1 MSNTEI
7 WKDIEG
13 YEGLYQVSNLG
24 RVKSLYR
31 RMYDINNKK
40 NTYYK
45 REKIL
50 KSYNNRGYK
59 MVKLTKGEKSEC
71 VYVHRLVCC
80 AFKKLNLKNK
90 ETKIN
95 HIDEKKE
102 NNYVNN
108 LEICSQKYNVRHS
121 IKKNKIVQ
129 IKNGKIIK
137 VWDYL
142 YLIKEELGFNKSNI
156 CSCCKGKRKTAYGY
170 IWRYVN
176 E

>member
-1 MSNTEI
+1 MNNQEI

-24 RVKSLYR
+24 RVKSLKR

-40 NTYYK
+40 IIQYK

-59 MVKLTKGEKSEC
+59 IVKLTKNGKNQF
-71 VYVHRLVCC
+71 VYVHRLVCSS
-80 AFKKLNLKNK
+80 FNKLSLNNKKA
-90 ETKIN
+90 KIN
-95 HIDEKKE
+95 HIDENKS
-102 NNYVNN
+102 NNNINN
-108 LEICSQKYNVRHS
+108 LEICSQKYNVRYS
-121 IKKNKIVQ
+121 IKKNKIAQ
-129 IKNGKIIK
+129 IKDNKIIK
-137 VWDYL
+137 VWNYL
-142 YLIKEELGFNKSNI
+142 YLIEEELGFNKSNI
-156 CSCCKGKRKTAYGY
+156 CMCCRGKKKTAYGY

>member
-40 NTYYK
+40 IVYYK

-50 KSYNNRGYK
+50 KPFNNKKYK
-59 MVKLTKGEKSEC
+59 MVRLVKNKKSNY
-71 VYVHRLVCC
+71 VYVHRLVCN
-80 AFKKLNLKNK
+80 AFKNLSLNDKK
-90 ETKIN
+90 TKVN
-95 HIDEKKE
+95 HIDEKR
-102 NNYVNN
+102 NNNNVEN
-108 LEICSQKYNVRHS
+108 LEICSQKYNVRYS
-121 IKKNKIVQ
+121 IKKNKIAQ
-129 IKNGKIIK
+129 IKDNKIIK
-137 VWDYL
+137 VWNYL
-142 YLIKEELGFNKSNI
+142 YLIEEELGFNKSNI
-156 CSCCKGKRKTAYGY
+156 CMCCRGKKKTAYGY